1 MKIRSI
7 FLRTKGLFNIWRS
20 LFLLNA
26 LMLCLA
32 VWLAGMLAARI
43 VENQF
48 LTVPI
53 EKPKFIPQQES
64 DLEKPR
70 KFSDFKAI
78 IDYNVFDAEVSST
91 SLAEIEEPIRPTS
104 DSELS
109 GILLTLKLLGI
120 GSSSGQSFCI
130 IRNTRLKSEDVFR
143 KGEELVFSS
152 KKTLTKSG
160 LIVFRIV
167 NTSKAQKVYLKLGD
181 KIGILEFQDEISS
194 KPKPSSAPKKTRTVR
209 SDWPEND
216 KNPALKAES
225 TYSTDGQNYY
235 INSTE
240 VDSHLDNFANLLNQ
254 ARMVPHFVKGK
265 HQGYKVKAIDKGS
278 LYDKLGLR
286 DNDVITELNGEPLDS
301 PERVMSLFKQL
312 RNEREFSVK
321 LNRKGTP
328 LVFNIYVN

>member
-1 MKIRSI
+1 MKIRNI
-7 FLRTKGLFNIWRS
+7 LLQTKGLFNIRRS
-20 LFLLNA
+20 LFLLNV

-43 VENQF
+43 AENQF
-48 LTVPI
+48 LTVPA
-53 EKPKFIPQQES
+53 EKPKFIPQRES
-64 DLEKPR
+64 NFEKPR

-91 SLAEIEEPIRPTS
+91 SLAEIEEPIKPTS
-104 DSELS
+104 DNELS
-109 GILLTLKLLGI
+109 RILSTLKLLGM
-120 GSSSGQSFCI
+120 GSSGGQSFCI
-130 IRNTRLKSEDVFR
+130 IRNTRLKTEDVFR

-167 NTSKAQKVYLKLGD
+167 NTSKDQRVFLKYGT
-181 KIGILEFQDEISS
+181 KIGVLEFQEETSEKANSS
-194 KPKPSSAPKKTRTVR
+194 S
-209 SDWPEND
+209 
-216 KNPALKAES
+216 PALSPRLRGKKSPAKVVSES
-225 TYSTDGQNYY
+225 NYSTDGQNYY
-235 INSTE
+235 IDSTE
-240 VDSHLDNFANLLNQ
+240 VDSHLNNFANLLNQ

-278 LYDKLGLR
+278 LYEKLGLR
-286 DNDVITELNGEPLDS
+286 NNDVITELNGEPLDS
-301 PERVMSLFKQL
+301 PERVMGLFKQL